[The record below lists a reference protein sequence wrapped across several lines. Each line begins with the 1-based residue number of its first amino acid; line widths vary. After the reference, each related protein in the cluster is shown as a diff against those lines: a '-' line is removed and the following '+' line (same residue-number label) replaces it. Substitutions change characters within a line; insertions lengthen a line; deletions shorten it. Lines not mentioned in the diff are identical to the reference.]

1 MLSPYLN
8 SLDEEEQNRESLP
21 VEEAI
26 KIFSGEKTS
35 VLPFKSKRKNAKR
48 PFFKAKVYLDKKF
61 APKFEIEK
69 IAKKNDEKD
78 KSDES

>member
-26 KIFSGEKTS
+26 KIFSGEKHLYYLS
-35 VLPFKSKRKNAKR
+35 NQKENAKR
-48 PFFKAKVYLDKKF
+48 PFFKAKF
-61 APKFEIEK
+61 I
-69 IAKKNDEKD
+69 
-78 KSDES
+78 